1 MWAMNCQHYET
12 NRDSPYHLVFCK
24 QPSAGVFPGAQQNC
38 MVEKDISS
46 NVQIN
51 EVYDDLGSD
60 VQHSD
65 NELVPTQPQA
75 ATEKTTWPQAQ
86 EDDNAIVIGASMPR
100 QQPVPTPMES
110 VQNVV
115 EDCTGQQSTD
125 VPPMVNRH
133 WILRSRPPTE

>member
-1 MWAMNCQHYET
+1 MWAMNCQHDET

-38 MVEKDISS
+38 MVEEDISS

-75 ATEKTTWPQAQ
+75 ATEKTTRPQAQ

-100 QQPVPTPMES
+100 QQPVPTPMERVFRTLS
-110 VQNVV
+110 EIAQDN
-115 EDCTGQQSTD
+115 
-125 VPPMVNRH
+125 N
-133 WILRSRPPTE
+133 PPTSRRW

>member
-1 MWAMNCQHYET
+1 
-12 NRDSPYHLVFCK
+12 
-24 QPSAGVFPGAQQNC
+24 
-38 MVEKDISS
+38 MVEEDISS

-75 ATEKTTWPQAQ
+75 ATEKTTRPQAQ

-100 QQPVPTPMES
+100 QQPVPTPMERVFRTLS
-110 VQNVV
+110 EIAQDN
-115 EDCTGQQSTD
+115 
-125 VPPMVNRH
+125 N
-133 WILRSRPPTE
+133 PPTSGRW